1 MSPLALL
8 AILAV
13 PALAVAARPTR
24 RQRAW
29 LRQQALRLWHSIPAQ
44 DVRYAWAVSRPAVV
58 AAFLASGAV
67 LGLCGVLTG
76 FWAVLAP

>member
-1 MSPLALL
+1 MSPLTLL
-8 AILAV
+8 SLMVA
-13 PALAVAARPTR
+13 PALAVAARPSR

-44 DVRYAWAVSRPAVV
+44 DLRYAWAVSRPAVV
-58 AAFLASGAV
+58 AAFLASSAV
-67 LGLCGVLTG
+67 LGLCSVLTG

>member
-1 MSPLALL
+1 MSISLL
-8 AILAV
+8 AFVVA
-13 PALAVAARPTR
+13 PALAVAARPSR
-24 RQRAW
+24 RQRTW
-29 LRQQALRLWHSIPAQ
+29 IRQQALRLWHSIPAQ
-44 DVRYAWAVSRPAVV
+44 DLRYAWTVSRPAVV

>member
-8 AILAV
+8 SLLVV
-13 PALAVAARPTR
+13 PALAVAARPSR
-24 RQRAW
+24 RHRAW

>member
-8 AILAV
+8 AFVAV
-13 PALAVAARPTR
+13 PALAVAARPSH

-29 LRQQALRLWHSIPAQ
+29 IRQQAFRLWHSIPAQ
-44 DVRYAWAVSRPAVV
+44 DVRYAWTVSRPAVV

-67 LGLCGVLTG
+67 VGLRAIPTG

>member
-8 AILAV
+8 SLLAV
-13 PALAVAARPTR
+13 PALAVAARPSR

-44 DVRYAWAVSRPAVV
+44 DVRYAWTVSRPAVIG
-58 AAFLASGAV
+58 AFLAGGV
-67 LGLCGVLTG
+67 MLGFFGVLTG

>member
-1 MSPLALL
+1 MSPLTLL
-8 AILAV
+8 SLMVA
-13 PALAVAARPTR
+13 PALAVAARPSR

-44 DVRYAWAVSRPAVV
+44 DLRYAWAVSR

>member
-8 AILAV
+8 SLLVV
-13 PALAVAARPTR
+13 PALAVAIRPSR

-29 LRQQALRLWHSIPAQ
+29 LRQQALRVWNSIPAQ

-58 AAFLASGAV
+58 AAFLASSAV
-67 LGLCGVLTG
+67 LGLCSVLTG